1 MSIITLDPSHIWP
14 SPLMELLNWMDDISA
29 VESSLELFLQ
39 LFGKLSETNGEY
51 QNLCK
56 EIVPAVLEKGFS
68 IFAQPELNE
77 MLREK
82 ILLLVY
88 LVLRSISFADG
99 TDNSLISK
107 CLDNTFQIWMV
118 KLLHI
123 YHSPCS
129 YLLSKL
135 QQNRTFL
142 SRSLFSKF

>member
-1 MSIITLDPSHIWP
+1 
-14 SPLMELLNWMDDISA
+14 MELLNWMDDISA

-82 ILLLVY
+82 VITSALLVKR
-88 LVLRSISFADG
+88 LVTVNYKR
-99 TDNSLISK
+99 
-107 CLDNTFQIWMV
+107 
-118 KLLHI
+118 
-123 YHSPCS
+123 
-129 YLLSKL
+129 
-135 QQNRTFL
+135 
-142 SRSLFSKF
+142 